1 MMNASDRSVRPATR
15 QPRIRVFHA
24 YQLMAALER
33 LTPWTRRRMKRRIAT
48 AAIQAMIDLKQGLDI
63 TSHPFE
69 GAGLSL
75 VLSARWSDAQATLT
89 IEVDLRPKGAP
100 SITLIGVLPKPRASR
115 RE

>member
-1 MMNASDRSVRPATR
+1 MNAPDRSMRPATR

-33 LTPWTRRRMKRRIAT
+33 LAPWTRRRMQHRIAV
-48 AAIQAMIDLKQGLDI
+48 AAVQAMIELKKGLDI

-75 VLSARWSDAQATLT
+75 VLSARWSDPHRTLT

-100 SITLIGVLPKPRASR
+100 SITLVGALPKPRASR